1 MTTDINGNK
10 NAGIVNKKLSSSK
23 TIWGRS
29 NYGFGHGKLGYT

>member
-10 NAGIVNKKLSSSK
+10 NAVLGNKKLSSSK

-29 NYGFGHGKLGYT
+29 NYGFDHGKLSYG